1 MRGKT
6 EIVKLSRDN
15 NPCQFI
21 LYDEEFRSSHHG
33 NVCRLITLA
42 RTLLLSSSDTADGSM
57 LLAKAKQG
65 SRDLLLIADRD
76 NFEFILRMPG
86 GRSHVAGGNLAEEMK
101 TISVKSLEQM
111 MARYLTDGIPIRV
124 RANTKRPRKA

>member
-6 EIVKLSRDN
+6 EIVKLSREND
-15 NPCQFI
+15 PCQFI
-21 LYDEEFRSSHHG
+21 IYDEEFRSAHHG

-42 RTLLLSSSDTADGSM
+42 RALLLRSPDTADDNM

-65 SRDLLLIADRD
+65 ARDLLLITDRD

-101 TISVKSLEQM
+101 TISVKSLEHM
-111 MARYLTDGIPIRV
+111 MVRYLTDGIPIRI
-124 RANTKRPRKA
+124 RANTKRPRKS